1 MKNRSNKGTSYRF
14 IALFY
19 LLLFVASTLFA
30 GFGNMGFFP
39 SFESGISI
47 TSPSNAKDSLGKG
60 TLPASFPLSET
71 EAEKARESQNSDEK
85 SFDFD
90 FTFSG
95 VIRWVFGFIA
105 PFIPSPSVRVSS
117 IETPIWLVCRNLRI

>member
-1 MKNRSNKGTSYRF
+1 MESINNKGASYRL

-19 LLLFVASTLFA
+19 LLLFTISTLFA
-30 GFGNMGFFP
+30 GFGSMEFLP
-39 SFESGISI
+39 SFGSDTSIS
-47 TSPSNAKDSLGKG
+47 SYSAAKDSVVKS
-60 TLPASFPLSET
+60 TIPTSFPLSEG
-71 EAEKARESQNSDEK
+71 ESEHTRQSENSDEK

-117 IETPIWLVCRNLRI
+117 IEIPIWLVCRNLRI